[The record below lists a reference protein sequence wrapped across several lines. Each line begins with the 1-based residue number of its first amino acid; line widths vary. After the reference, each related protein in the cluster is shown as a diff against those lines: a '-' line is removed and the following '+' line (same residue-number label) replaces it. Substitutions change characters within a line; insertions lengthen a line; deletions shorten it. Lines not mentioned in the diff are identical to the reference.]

1 MNKVMAANR
10 GEIAIRIFRA
20 CTEMG
25 IRTVAIYSHEDRFS
39 LHRYKADEAYLVG
52 KGKDPVAAYLDWES
66 ILELALARGV
76 NTIHPGYG
84 FLAENPQFARA
95 CQEKGIIFVGPSPE
109 VMELVGDKVRAREL
123 ALDLGIPVIPG
134 TPEPIDDSKE
144 AVAFAREYGYPVI
157 IKAAAGG
164 GGRGMRVAWKEE
176 ELIKGLDMAQSEA
189 LKAFGDSRV
198 FLEKYLIRPKHIE
211 VQILGDQL
219 GNLVHLFE
227 RDCSIQRRHQ
237 KLIEMAPSLNL
248 DPFLKER
255 LYDHAL
261 RIARAVNYVSAGT
274 VEFLVDEEGHYY
286 FIEVN
291 PRIQVEHTV
300 TEVITGRD
308 LVQAQLRIARGESLK
323 DIGILGQEAIKK
335 SGYAIQCRVTTE
347 DPTNNFLPDTGRIV
361 AYRTAA
367 GFGIRLDGGDGFVG
381 ARITPYYDP
390 LLVKV
395 TSWALNF
402 KDAVAKMDRALREF
416 RIRGVKTNIPFLLN
430 VLEHPRFLEGKCD
443 TTFVDTTPELFRFP
457 ERKDRGTKILTYLAH
472 VSINGFPGIRE
483 KPHFTVRDPQPP
495 RVPATT
501 SPPPGTRDLLEKMGA
516 KKFVQWVK
524 KQKPLLI
531 TDTTLRDAH
540 QSLIA
545 TRVRTYDMLQAAT
558 SIAHLLPGLFSL
570 EMWGGATFD
579 VAMRFLKE
587 DPWERLIQLRERI
600 PNILFQMLLRGAN
613 AVGYTNYPDNVV
625 KTFIRESAQAGI
637 DLFRI
642 FDCFNWIEGMKVA
655 IEEALKTGKLVEVAL
670 CYTGD
675 VTDPKK
681 TKYTLDYYL
690 GLAKEL
696 ETMGV
701 HILGIKDMAGL
712 CKPQAAYQ
720 LVKALKE
727 ETGLPVHFHT
737 HDTAGS
743 GVASCLMASEAGVD
757 IVDLALSSVAGLTA
771 QPSLEAVVAALAG
784 TERETQ
790 VDLNYA
796 MAMANYWERVR
807 EFYAPFESGL
817 KGPTGEVYI
826 HEIPGGQYS
835 NLKPRAVEL
844 GLGDRWEEL
853 KAMYAKVNQILGD
866 LIKVTPSSKVVADLA
881 IFMLKNDLTE
891 EDLYQRGESLS
902 FPQSV
907 VDFFKGMMGQPYGGF
922 NEKLQRV
929 VLKREKPLA
938 CRPGELLPPE
948 DFEAKKTEL
957 RELLGREPTNRD
969 ILSALLYPGVY
980 EDFVDHQKI
989 YSDTSVMKTPLFLY
1003 GLEIGQE
1010 DSVDIEEGKTLVI
1023 KLNAL
1028 GELLKDGTRVVHF
1041 ELNGQPREV
1050 RVKDLSAQVEEIQ
1063 RPKAEPSNPHHNW
1076 CSYAWQGG
1084 EGLGKSWRQGEEGRH
1099 CGRGGGHESG
1109 DGCHGSPEGQSEGCP
1124 GRAGR
1129 RCGVGRSAGGAG
1141 VEGASVSSP
1150 WMRRP

>member
-20 CTEMG
+20 CTELG

-52 KGKDPVAAYLDWES
+52 KGKEPVAAYLDWEG
-66 ILELALARGV
+66 ILELALARKV
-76 NTIHPGYG
+76 DAIHPGYG

-95 CQEKGIIFVGPSPE
+95 CQERGIIFVGPSPQ
-109 VMELVGDKVRAREL
+109 VMELVGDKVQARRL

-134 TPEPIDDSKE
+134 TPEPIDNGQD
-144 AVAFAREYGYPVI
+144 ALAFAREHGYPVI

-164 GGRGMRVAWKEE
+164 GGRGMRVAHRDE

-211 VQILGDQL
+211 IQILGDQQ

-237 KLIEMAPSLNL
+237 KLLELAPSIDL

-261 RIARAVNYVSAGT
+261 RIARAVNYISAGT
-274 VEFLVDEEGHYY
+274 VEFLVDEGGGYY

-308 LVQAQLRIARGESLK
+308 LVQAQLRIARGDSLK
-323 DIGILGQEAIKK
+323 EIGILGQEAVKK

-367 GFGIRLDGGDGFVG
+367 GYGIRLDGGDGFVG

-402 KDAVAKMDRALREF
+402 EDAVAKMKRALREF

-430 VLEHPRFLEGKCD
+430 VLEHPTFLEGKCD

-457 ERKDRGTKILTYLAH
+457 ERKDRGTKILSYLAH
-472 VSINGFPGIRE
+472 VSINGFPGIKE
-483 KPHFTVRDPQPP
+483 KPHFTLREPEPP
-495 RVPATT
+495 KALVT
-501 SPPPGTRDLLEKMGA
+501 SPPPPGTKDLLDDLGPEGVA
-516 KKFVQWVK
+516 QWIK
-524 KQKPLLI
+524 EQEALLI

-540 QSLIA
+540 QSLMA
-545 TRVRTYDMLQAAT
+545 TRVRTYDMLQAGP

-579 VAMRFLKE
+579 VAMRFLQE
-587 DPWERLIQLRERI
+587 DPWERLSRLREAI

-625 KTFIRESAQAGI
+625 KAFVREAAQAGI

-642 FDCFNWIEGMKVA
+642 FDCFNWIEGMKVS

-675 VTDPKK
+675 ITDPNR
-681 TKYTLDYYL
+681 TKYTLDYYV
-690 GLAKEL
+690 GLAREL
-696 ETMGV
+696 EAMGI

-727 ETGLPVHFHT
+727 AVDLPIHFHT

-757 IVDLALSSVAGLTA
+757 IVDLALSSMAGLTS
-771 QPSLEAVVAALAG
+771 QPSLEAVVAALKA
-784 TERETQ
+784 TPREPQ
-790 VDLNYA
+790 VDLGHA

-817 KGPTGEVYI
+817 KGPTGEVYV

-844 GLGDRWEEL
+844 GLGDKWEEL
-853 KAMYAKVNQILGD
+853 KAMYARVNEMLGD

-881 IFMLKNDLTE
+881 IFMLKNELTE
-891 EDLYQRGESLS
+891 EDLYTRGETLS

-907 VDFFKGMMGQPYGGF
+907 VDFFRGMMGQPYGGF
-922 NEKLQRV
+922 NEKLQKV
-929 VLKREKPLA
+929 VLKGEEPLA
-938 CRPGELLPPE
+938 CRPGELLPPA
-948 DFEAKKTEL
+948 DFEAKRTEL
-957 RELLGREPTNRD
+957 RELLGREPSDRD
-969 ILSALLYPGVY
+969 ILAALLYPGVY
-980 EDFVDHQKI
+980 EDFVEHQKT

-1003 GLEIGQE
+1003 GLEVGQE

-1023 KLNAL
+1023 KLNAI
-1028 GELLKDGTRVVHF
+1028 GELLPDGTRVVHF

-1050 RVKDLSAQVEEIQ
+1050 RIRDFSAQVEEVQ
-1063 RPKAEPSNPHHNW
+1063 RPKVEPNNPHHVG
-1076 CSYAWQGG
+1076 APMPGKVVKVMVEPGDIVKKGDTVAVVEAMKVETAVMAPQ
-1084 EGLGKSWRQGEEGRH
+1084 EGKVKEVLVS
-1099 CGRGGGHESG
+1099 RGDGVDSG
-1109 DGCHGSPEGQSEGCP
+1109 DLLVVLE
-1124 GRAGR
+1124 
-1129 RCGVGRSAGGAG
+1129 
-1141 VEGASVSSP
+1141 
-1150 WMRRP
+1150 